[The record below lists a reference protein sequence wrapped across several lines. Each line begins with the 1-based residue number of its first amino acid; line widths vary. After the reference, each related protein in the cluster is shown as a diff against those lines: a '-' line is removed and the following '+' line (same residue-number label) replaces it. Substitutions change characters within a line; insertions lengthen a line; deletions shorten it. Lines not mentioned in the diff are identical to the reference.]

1 MKSFYEFA
9 TLIENQQFYDDLKN
23 LSQKEIM
30 GKYPA
35 LTAAGV
41 EYSRAEAEK
50 HNFDWDAQERE
61 RAATIAALKPQKSKY
76 ADKIRPDDDLRWAK
90 ERALALAERGKLREA
105 MKSMLDSLRKSGR
118 TGPEY
123 AQLAQVIL
131 QVKDML
137 TEKNVVDFI
146 LDVM

>member
-1 MKSFYEFA
+1 MKSFYELA
-9 TLIENQQFYDDLKN
+9 SLIENQQFYDDLKN

-30 GKYPA
+30 RKYPA
-35 LTAAGV
+35 LTAYGV
-41 EYSRAEAEK
+41 EYQRAEAEK
-50 HNFDWDAQERE
+50 HNFDWESMEKE
-61 RAATIAALKPQKSKY
+61 RAAALRPQKSKY